1 MKKQLIAILLLIIFF
16 IPIKTFAEN
25 EPYIDEENWYFN
37 DDFSSEIYLDD
48 TLYNNPIE
56 TSTPKNNKPKVDLRE
71 NELINVQQQQNKTPT
86 KIRRIKKQPRVLPVQ
101 NDSEYLYDRNIIQT
115 QPNRQISSRASEIK
129 IPAGTAVTVSVERE
143 IDADDV
149 QEGQNIDFI
158 VLDPVTI
165 DGTPVIKS
173 GTPVIAQV
181 INKKNNFIFGIPG
194 ELEVGN
200 FKLFNQ
206 NNGIINLRGS
216 ILDKGTHR
224 AWANIGWILVWPLLF
239 IKGNDGKI
247 PAGTFKILY
256 TIGDSY
262 FKVNDASPNYSF

>member
-71 NELINVQQQQNKTPT
+71 NELINVQQPQQNKTPT

-256 TIGDSY
+256 T
-262 FKVNDASPNYSF
+262 NRRM